1 MNPPETSPANSRPRR
16 ERVPVNTDSACDFFA
31 LLESLDDA
39 SHEQIRTATASL
51 FFATGQF
58 IYEQGSEAD
67 AVFIVVSGTV
77 EAVTF
82 SPDGKQSRVVA
93 VMTRGDFFGD
103 LAIFTGHNRL
113 AAIRTRD
120 AVEVLR
126 LDKETFLALIKRI
139 PELGLFFSLNLA
151 RRLYRTSTE
160 AHLNVYAIDLMGN
173 LRRFDLLTIV
183 QAITG
188 MGHTGELHLNNSANQ
203 LLGSFFFRQGRVE
216 HARFGHLFG
225 LEAIWQGFIESTSE
239 GTFNFKSVEAPTT
252 PFPQENKIDMESTS
266 LLLEGVGKRDTFQGM
281 PETLRHMDGR
291 LARLAPELDWK
302 NPDTQVVA
310 KEIWGLIVEP
320 QPLLT
325 IWKKLNYSAIT
336 VLEVVMEMG
345 MNSQAELFID
355 ETQLRE

>member
-1 MNPPETSPANSRPRR
+1 MSSNDPAPGDST
-16 ERVPVNTDSACDFFA
+16 VNFFT
-31 LLESLDDA
+31 LVESLNPILRRRIEDA
-39 SHEQIRTATASL
+39 CTSMKMGAGE
-51 FFATGQF
+51 F
-58 IYEQGSEAD
+58 IYQQGDPAD
-67 AVFIVVSGTV
+67 AVFFVVWGVV

-82 SPDGKQSRVVA
+82 SPDGKLSRCVA
-93 VMTRGDFFGD
+93 QMSTGEFFGD
-103 LAIFTGHNRL
+103 LAVFTDNPRF
-113 AAIRTRD
+113 AAVRTREPS
-120 AVEVLR
+120 EVLR
-126 LDKETFLALIKRI
+126 IEKSAFMNLLKTVPD
-139 PELGLFFSLNLA
+139 LGLFFSRNLA
-151 RRLYRTSTE
+151 RRLHSTSTE
-160 AHLNVYAIDLMGN
+160 AHLSVYAIDLTGN
-173 LRRFDLLTIV
+173 LQRFDLLTIV